1 MSYYPESYYP
11 GGSVFRFYNFWEENT
26 FFTNNKYPVH
36 MCSFHAKNTI
46 MLFLSYYITVFATYL
61 LSSEPHVRTASPN
74 FCPIKRMREFTAFLT
89 QQHSHKLY
97 TVWRLLGRDVFFSFL
112 VFLKFGLPIGLHS
125 SCNISQMANGT
136 FQKCFTKHHDWVD
149 TKLCTV
155 FG

>member
-1 MSYYPESYYP
+1 MLSKCHIIRSLIIREALYF
-11 GGSVFRFYNFWEENT
+11 VFTTSEKRIR

-46 MLFLSYYITVFATYL
+46 ILFLSYYITVFATYL

-89 QQHSHKLY
+89 QRHSHKVN

-112 VFLKFGLPIGLHS
+112 VFLKFVLPIGLHS

-136 FQKCFTKHHDWVD
+136 FQKCFTKHHD
-149 TKLCTV
+149 
-155 FG
+155 